1 MMLLPIALTALAL
14 AAANGAAA
22 AAGADDKKAPPL
34 KPCTIRSGPTGNF
47 FDVSAL
53 RLEPA
58 KNRDKPAK
66 GEAVESWHA
75 RGYDYGANFTL
86 NFCAPVVEEV
96 KDVDGVESAGW
107 KNVSAYYQK
116 GGKTYSMG
124 FVSLAG
130 GGAVADRLGR

>member
-1 MMLLPIALTALAL
+1 MLPIAFAALVL

-22 AAGADDKKAPPL
+22 AGPDDKKAPPL

-47 FDVSAL
+47 FDISAL

-58 KNRDKPAK
+58 KNKDKPGK
-66 GEAVESWHA
+66 SEALESWHA

-96 KDVDGVESAGW
+96 KDVDGVEITGW
-107 KNVSAYYQK
+107 KNVSAYYEK
-116 GGKTYSMG
+116 GSKTYSMG
-124 FVSLAG
+124 FVRLREG
-130 GGAVADRLGR
+130 GCAATDVPGR